1 MPETRGSQER
11 ANYTRCISYA
21 MIRKKSAQPRDSR
34 AGTETLD
41 VSFQNQD
48 TIYLMCHV

>member
-1 MPETRGSQER
+1 MPETRGSQGS
-11 ANYTRCISYA
+11 ANYTSYISYA
-21 MIRKKSAQPRDSR
+21 EIRKQSAQPRDSR

-48 TIYLMCHV
+48 TIYLMCRV